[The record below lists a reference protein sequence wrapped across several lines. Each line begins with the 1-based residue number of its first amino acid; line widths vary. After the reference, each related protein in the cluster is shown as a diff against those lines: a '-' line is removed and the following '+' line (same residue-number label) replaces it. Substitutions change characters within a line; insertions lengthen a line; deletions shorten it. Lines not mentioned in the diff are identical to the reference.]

1 VTIISYTMLE
11 HLRSEMVE
19 FDFKVVIVDES
30 HKLRVRG
37 PASAARAL
45 EAAEHSGAPWRR
57 RPVDAV
63 LSCAALLR
71 SMLHLVS
78 VGKRSKAALSVCFKH
93 NSATVAEWHHT

>member
-1 VTIISYTMLE
+1 MLE

-30 HKLRVRG
+30 HKLRVRR

-45 EAAEHSGAPWRR
+45 EAAEHSVAPWRR
-57 RPVDAV
+57 RLSVDAV

-78 VGKRSKAALSVCFKH
+78 VGKRSKAALSVRFKH
-93 NSATVAEWHHT
+93 NSATVAE